1 MTAPW
6 IATVAVLWLVV
17 VILALALLGALRRA
31 TAIFESFEAS
41 GVEPQFGAP
50 VMSAVEPFELF
61 DRDGRLQTWLD
72 FIEGTTIL
80 LFMSPRCPSCTE
92 LVGRLEGVGRYVD
105 DVPLTVVMNDTPEG
119 RAVEFPPELH
129 VLYQRDAVATKSFN
143 NRATPQAYVVDGT
156 GLVYDRRVPN
166 SADDLRQMARF
177 QQTGGRL
184 DSALAE
190 EAARA

>member
-1 MTAPW
+1 VTAPW
-6 IATVAVLWLVV
+6 IATVAALWVVV
-17 VILALALLGALRRA
+17 VILAFAVLGGLRRA
-31 TAIFESFEAS
+31 TTIFESFEAS

-61 DRDGRLQTWLD
+61 DRDGKLQTWLD
-72 FIEGTTIL
+72 FVEGATIL
-80 LFMSPRCPSCTE
+80 LFTSPRCPACTQ
-92 LVGRLEGVGRYVD
+92 LVRHLEGVGRYVD

-156 GLVYDRRVPN
+156 GIVLDRRVP
-166 SADDLRQMARF
+166 SSLDDLREMAQF
-177 QQTGGRL
+177 QRTSGR
-184 DSALAE
+184 SETPVAE
-190 EAARA
+190 EARA

>member
-6 IATVAVLWLVV
+6 IATVAALWVVV
-17 VILALALLGALRRA
+17 VILAFAVLGALRRA
-31 TAIFESFEAS
+31 TTIFESFEAS

-61 DRDGRLQTWLD
+61 DRDGKLRTWLD
-72 FIEGTTIL
+72 FVEGATIL
-80 LFMSPRCPSCTE
+80 LFTSPRCPACTE
-92 LVGRLEGVGRYVD
+92 LMWRLEGVGRYVD

-156 GLVYDRRVPN
+156 GIVLDRRVP
-166 SADDLRQMARF
+166 SSLDDLREMAQF
-177 QQTGGRL
+177 QRTSGR
-184 DSALAE
+184 SETPVEE
-190 EAARA
+190 EARA